1 MTNILVIGA
10 SGFVGGHVARALALD
25 GNTVRC
31 LARNPAK
38 AHDLAGCEIVQG
50 DMSDPA
56 SLARAMAGIDAVY
69 ISVQTISPQPAS
81 PAAQGFMDVE
91 TLGIHNIA
99 AAAKA
104 QGTNRAIYVTSL
116 GIGPDMPSLWTRER
130 FKLEQFLLHSGL
142 DATII
147 RPGMIVGIGGRGF
160 GMTVAQAKSRLAIVL
175 GNGRG
180 KMRHIAIGD
189 LTYYLTG
196 VLNDPRATGQCY
208 EVGGDELYDH
218 NAMIGL
224 VAEVVGRKPPPKLH
238 IPVALVAALAPLIG
252 RAVKSPR
259 GALKGILDGMKED
272 GIGDPL
278 PIRAILPRPP
288 LNFREAVRAAL
299 NQHPKE

>member
-1 MTNILVIGA
+1 
-10 SGFVGGHVARALALD
+10 
-25 GNTVRC
+25 
-31 LARNPAK
+31 
-38 AHDLAGCEIVQG
+38 
-50 DMSDPA
+50 MSDPA
-56 SLARAMAGIDAVY
+56 SLSRAMAGIEAVY

-91 TLGIHNIA
+91 TLGIQNIV

-104 QGTNRAIYVTSL
+104 HGTRRAIYVTSL
-116 GIGPDMPSLWTRER
+116 GIGPDTPSLWTRER
-130 FKLEQFLLHSGL
+130 WKLEQFLLHSGL

-147 RPGMIVGIGGRGF
+147 RPGMIVGLGGRGF
-160 GMTVAQAKSRLAIVL
+160 GMGVAQARSRLAIVL

-196 VLNDPRATGQCY
+196 VLNDPRAYGQCY
-208 EVGGDELYDH
+208 EVGGDELLTMDQ
-218 NAMIGL
+218 MIDI
-224 VAEVVGRKPPPKLH
+224 VAGVLGRKPPPKLH

-252 RAVKSPR
+252 RALKSPK

-288 LNFREAVRAAL
+288 LDFRAAVQAAL
-299 NQHPKE
+299 NPNTKE